1 MNNCL
6 FSRIARLFFISTT
19 LFFCLSFTTV
29 FAQEQKLITLK
40 MENTTLDKVIAAIEK
55 QSEYLFLIDQVDV
68 KMTVS
73 VNADKLPVSEVLKQM
88 FSGKED
94 IKYDIRRGGI
104 SIFVK
109 KAGIQKMNL
118 Q

>member
-1 MNNCL
+1 
-6 FSRIARLFFISTT
+6 
-19 LFFCLSFTTV
+19 
-29 FAQEQKLITLK
+29 